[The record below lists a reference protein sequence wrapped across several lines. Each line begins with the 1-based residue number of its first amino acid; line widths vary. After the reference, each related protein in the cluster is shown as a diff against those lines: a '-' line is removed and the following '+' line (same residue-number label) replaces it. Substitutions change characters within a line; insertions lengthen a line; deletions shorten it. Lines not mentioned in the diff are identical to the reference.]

1 MTQSNLQKKIGL
13 AFHLALITLLVTAC
27 GNDKDAAQPGA
38 GGGGQWGG
46 RSGGRP
52 GGNAAIPVKAETV
65 ERGAI
70 AAFVQTHARLEA
82 ERWVDVV
89 ARTQGLATCL
99 AVEEGDR
106 VAAGDLLVRLD
117 QEELSLRLLQ
127 VEVSLEQ
134 AQSNLDRTKALFER
148 GLVSE
153 EEHDNANNQIKNIQ
167 VSLREARLNLEY
179 ADIRAPIG
187 GTVMLRQVELGD
199 MVRDNQTVFAIA
211 DLEPLLARIYLP
223 EKRMH
228 QVRLGQQAKLQIDA
242 FPDRSFSGTV
252 RMINPGV
259 NPQSGTV
266 KVTLEIPAD
275 PIHLKPGIFATV
287 RIITEEHPQALII
300 PKKALILET
309 DEDDVFVFDQG
320 KARRA
325 KIDIGFVDGDRVE
338 VLSGLSD
345 GDQVITVGQEGLK
358 DGATVRL
365 AGARSEAPEATDQGG
380 ETPGQAWGE
389 NADKGNAAAK
399 GGKANGQKDEA
410 GGKARGGNKDKDNTV
425 AGASKP

>member
-13 AFHLALITLLVTAC
+13 AFHLALIALLVTAC
-27 GNDKDAAQPGA
+27 GNDKDAAQP
-38 GGGGQWGG
+38 GGQWGG

-89 ARTQGLATCL
+89 ARTQGLATRL

-117 QEELSLRLLQ
+117 QEELSLRLRQ

-153 EEHDNANNQIKNIQ
+153 EEHDNASNQIKNIQ
-167 VSLREARLNLEY
+167 VSLREAQLNLEY

-199 MVRDNQTVFAIA
+199 MVRDNQTVFSIA

-325 KIDIGFVDGDRVE
+325 KIDVGFVDGDRVE

-380 ETPGQAWGE
+380 ETAGQAWDG
-389 NADKGNAAAK
+389 NADK
-399 GGKANGQKDEA
+399 DS
-410 GGKARGGNKDKDNTV
+410 TV